1 MMSPDGQILIPEEI
15 RKKLGFEPGQK
26 FEMEIMSDG
35 TILITPIPEDTFS
48 KMELPEAEKLEKAYA
63 DEEAKG
69 EVKRQSE

>member
-35 TILITPIPEDTFS
+35 TILITPIPIDTFS